1 MTKALL
7 AAAFLVATSVSAF
20 AQQAQPEQDAVNA
33 LGALDV
39 ANKAVRNSVSAYAAD
54 VGQKMEALKKSTE
67 SMQQTA
73 EAKDKYWAEY
83 VKGLEAKPA
92 DAPK

>member
-1 MTKALL
+1 MKTIAFAAMLL
-7 AAAFLVATSVSAF
+7 LYTLSAY

-39 ANKAVRNSVSAYAAD
+39 ANKAIRTTVSAYAAD
-54 VGQKMEALKKSTE
+54 VGQKMEALKKAGEAS
-67 SMQQTA
+67 QKDA

-83 VKGLEAKPA
+83 IKGLG

>member
-1 MTKALL
+1 MKTIAFAAMLL
-7 AAAFLVATSVSAF
+7 LFTLSAY

-39 ANKAVRNSVSAYAAD
+39 ANKAIRTTVSAYAAD
-54 VGQKMEALKKSTE
+54 VGQKMEALKKAGE
-67 SMQQTA
+67 AAQKDA

-83 VKGLEAKPA
+83 IKGLG

>member
-1 MTKALL
+1 MLL
-7 AAAFLVATSVSAF
+7 LYTLSAY
-20 AQQAQPEQDAVNA
+20 AQQSQPEQDAVNA

-39 ANKAVRNSVSAYAAD
+39 ANKAIRTTVSAYAAD
-54 VGQKMEALKKSTE
+54 VGQKMEALKKAGE
-67 SMQQTA
+67 AAQKDA

-83 VKGLEAKPA
+83 IKGLG